1 MSIFF
6 FMRRWVVRNRSV
18 IEIMVLIFTGVVSF
32 LLVATGITIAVV
44 EILDPAVDT
53 DSASRTLFT
62 AINIIIGALLGML
75 TVKGSANT
83 DLNKRPDENEPKD
96 ITERTE

>member
-1 MSIFF
+1 M
-6 FMRRWVVRNRSV
+6 RNRSV
-18 IEIMVLIFTGVVSF
+18 IEIMVLVFTGVVSF
-32 LLVATGITIAVV
+32 LLVAMGITIAVV
-44 EILDPAVDT
+44 EILDPSADT

-83 DLNKRPDENEPKD
+83 ELNQRPDEIEPKD